1 MEKTRADGLPLP
13 QRYGAILT
21 IIIGISMAVLD
32 GAIANV
38 ALPTIATDLHA
49 SPASSI
55 WIVNAY
61 QIAIVVSLLSL
72 SFLGD
77 MFGYRRIY
85 KCGLVVFLLSS
96 LFCALSDSLQMLTLA
111 RIAQGFGGAA
121 LMSVNTAL
129 IRLIY
134 PQRHLGRGMGIN
146 SFIVAVS
153 SAAGPT
159 IAAAILSISSWK
171 WLFLINVPLGIIA
184 LILAIR
190 FLPANIAHDT
200 KTRFDLP
207 SAVMN
212 ALTFGLLITAL
223 SGFAQGQSLTL
234 IGAELLVLVVVGF
247 FFVRRQLSL
256 PVPLLPIDLLRIP
269 LFSLSIG
276 TSICSFCAQMLA
288 MVSLPFYLQT
298 VLGRSEVE
306 TGLLLTPWPLATM
319 VMAPLA
325 GYLIKRLHAGLLGA
339 LGMVIMAAGL
349 FALVMLP
356 DSPSDLNI
364 IWPMILCGAGF
375 GLFQSPNNHT
385 IITSAPRERS
395 GGASGM
401 LGTARL
407 LGQSTGAAL
416 VALMLNQFGDSGTHL
431 SLLAAAILAT
441 LAAVVSGLRITQP
454 RVQA

>member
-1 MEKTRADGLPLP
+1 MTKVQADGLPLP

-21 IIIGISMAVLD
+21 IVIGISMAVLD

-49 SPASSI
+49 TPASSI
-55 WIVNAY
+55 WVVNAY
-61 QIAIVVSLLSL
+61 QIAIVISLLSF

-111 RIAQGFGGAA
+111 RVIQGFGGAA

-134 PQRHLGRGMGIN
+134 PQRFLGRGMGIN

-159 IAAAILSISSWK
+159 IAAAILSIASWK

-184 LILAIR
+184 LLLAMR
-190 FLPANIAHDT
+190 FLPPNGSRAS
-200 KTRFDLP
+200 KPRFDLP

-234 IGAELLVLVVVGF
+234 IAAELVVMVVVGIF
-247 FFVRRQLSL
+247 FIRRQLSL
-256 PVPLLPIDLLRIP
+256 PVPLLPVDLLRIP
-269 LFSLSIG
+269 LFSLSIC
-276 TSICSFCAQMLA
+276 TSVCSFCAQMLA

-319 VMAPLA
+319 VMA
-325 GYLIKRLHAGLLGA
+325 
-339 LGMVIMAAGL
+339 AGL
-349 FALVMLP
+349 FSLVLLP
-356 DSPSDLNI
+356 ASPADINI

-407 LGQSTGAAL
+407 LGQSSGAAL
-416 VALMLNQFGDSGTHL
+416 VALMLNQFGDNGTHV
-431 SLLAAAILAT
+431 SLMAAAILAVI
-441 LAAVVSGLRITQP
+441 AACVSGLRITQP
-454 RVQA
+454 RSRA